1 MKRLAASVTLICL
14 AWGAL
19 ASGAGAQSSSEP
31 VRRISRRAA
40 LQARLAAAARSA
52 DSIVVSFEEDATRS
66 EVLTAVDAVDAEV
79 AASLPEIGRVKVL
92 DVEPGTAVDALE
104 ELSDDPAV
112 DVAELDTPRVPLS
125 HDAIGEPL
133 LPQQW
138 YLHNYGQQHPISDR
152 FSGFDE
158 IAGKRDAD
166 IDAPGAW
173 ELAETPPTNGPVV
186 IAVLDV
192 GADLTHPDIED
203 NMWMNPRETAP
214 DAQPNVDDDGNGKKD
229 DVSGWD
235 FTGKG
240 DPRPSDPGTNPG
252 IDGHGTHV
260 SAIAAGATNNK
271 GIAGVC
277 PTCKILHLR
286 FGLSLSEELNAIRYI
301 IRTLEANP
309 TLQLPVLNV
318 SFGSPTWSQIERD
331 AFDELGDQ
339 GVLTVAAAG
348 NGGLDNDMFDF
359 ADFEG
364 DGIPDDF
371 SPLYP
376 ASYELPEILSVA
388 ASNSRDQIGY
398 ATGCDRRPRSARWR
412 CLFSNWGRDSV
423 DVAAPGTDIRSAYLS
438 TSRPPYRTW
447 NGTSMATPVVAG
459 IAGLV
464 KGRHPGYSV
473 LQIKNAI
480 MRSTDRPDSLRKLW
494 RRPGPAQV
502 GSYLRTNGR
511 VNAAR
516 ALTSKT
522 SNFYR
527 VHDGMIAGAV
537 RMDGSRRGSVA
548 WPGDTNDVLSRW
560 LQKGRR
566 YVATLRGNR
575 RARNIDLVVY
585 RPGTQDVWQLED
597 ACLGGRGVCHAIK
610 PFAGFSRDG
619 VERIEFKARTSGR
632 HYFLVSSYFVQDR
645 YRLDV
650 RRARN

>member
-1 MKRLAASVTLICL
+1 MKRFAASITLICL
-14 AWGAL
+14 AYGAL
-19 ASGAGAQSSSEP
+19 ASGAGARSSSEP
-31 VRRISRRAA
+31 VRRISRRDA
-40 LQARLAAAARSA
+40 LRARLTATAASA
-52 DSIVVSFEEDATRS
+52 DSVVVSFEDDASRA
-66 EVLTAVDAVDAEV
+66 EVTEAVDAVDAEV

-92 DVEPGTAVDALE
+92 EVEPGTAEDAVE

-112 DVAELDTPRVPLS
+112 DVAELDTPRVPLT

-133 LPQQW
+133 FPQQW
-138 YLHNYGQQHPISDR
+138 YLHNHGQPHPVSDR
-152 FSGFDE
+152 FGGFDE
-158 IAGKRDAD
+158 VAGKRDAD
-166 IDAPGAW
+166 IDAPDAW
-173 ELAETPPTNGPVV
+173 ELAETPPPGDPVV

-192 GADLTHPDIED
+192 GADLAHPDIAD
-203 NMWMNPRETAP
+203 NMWMNPAETGPGAT
-214 DAQPNVDDDGNGKKD
+214 DNSDDDGNGKKD

-235 FTGKG
+235 FAG
-240 DPRPSDPGTNPG
+240 DDRLPIDPGNTPEA
-252 IDGHGTHV
+252 GHGTHV
-260 SAIAAGATNNK
+260 AALAAAATNNT

-277 PTCKILHLR
+277 PSCRVLHLR
-286 FGLSLSEELNAIRYI
+286 FGLNLSQELAAIRYI
-301 IRTLEANP
+301 IRTLEAHP
-309 TLQLPVLNV
+309 TLRLPVLNV

-331 AFDELGDQ
+331 AFDELGDR

-359 ADFEG
+359 VDFEG

-423 DVAAPGTDIRSAYLS
+423 DVAAPGTDIKSAYL
-438 TSRPPYRTW
+438 TTAKPPYRTW
-447 NGTSMATPVVAG
+447 NGTSMAAPVVAG

-464 KGRHPGYSV
+464 KGLHPGYSV
-473 LQIKNAI
+473 LEIKNAI

-494 RRPGPAQV
+494 RRPGPVQI

-511 VNAAR
+511 VNAKR

-522 SNFYR
+522 SNYYR
-527 VHDGMIAGAV
+527 IHDGMIAGAV
-537 RMDGSRRGSVA
+537 KMNGSIRGSVA
-548 WPGDTNDVLSRW
+548 WPEDTNDVRFRW
-560 LQKGRR
+560 LRGGRR
-566 YVATLRGNR
+566 YVATLRGDN
-575 RARNIDLVVY
+575 RARNIDLVLY
-585 RPGTQDVWQLED
+585 QPGTQDVWQLED
-597 ACLGGRGVCHAIK
+597 ACLGGQGTCHAIK

-619 VERIEFKARTSGR
+619 VEKIEFRARRSGR
-632 HYFLVSSYFVQDR
+632 HYFLVSSYFVDDR